1 MVSLSNGSET
11 EFLTSRQVADLL
23 QVSVRTVV
31 NMRRKFI
38 LPHLKIGRLVRFRQR
53 DVEAAI
59 NAFTI
64 AGVGEKS
71 TRKQQEH

>member
-1 MVSLSNGSET
+1 MVTPNESGP

-53 DVEAAI
+53 DVETVI

-64 AGVGEKS
+64 AGVNDK
-71 TRKQQEH
+71 RIKKQ